1 MVKVSSLLCQILLSA
16 AFVLLGFS
24 SIQAQNNVPKAKSE
38 FWQRVQFGGGL
49 GLNFGNKYTNIS
61 VAPGAIYNVNE
72 FFAVG
77 LGAQYSYINQKPYIF
92 NSNQTA
98 EYTSNLYGGSVLA
111 LFNPIQSIQLSAEVE
126 QLRVNTERKIITN
139 AIVQNI
145 TDDFWNT
152 ALFVGAGY
160 RTRNIT
166 IGARYNLLHDKN
178 KNVYSEPFM
187 PFVRV
192 YF

>member
-1 MVKVSSLLCQILLSA
+1 MIKVSTLRYQLLISA
-16 AFVLLGFS
+16 VFVVLGFS
-24 SIQAQNNVPKAKSE
+24 NIQAQNIAPKAKSD

-49 GLNFGNKYTNIS
+49 GLSFGNKYTNIS
-61 VAPGAIYNVNE
+61 VAPGAIYNVNDY
-72 FFAVG
+72 FAIG
-77 LGAQYSYINQKPYIF
+77 LGAQYSYINQKPYVF
-92 NSNQTA
+92 NANQTV
-98 EYTSNLYGGSVLA
+98 EYSSNLYGGSVIA
-111 LFNPIQSIQLSAEVE
+111 LFNPIQSIQLSAEIE
-126 QLRVNTERKIITN
+126 QLRVNTERKVITN

-145 TDDFWNT
+145 NDDFWNT

-160 RTRNIT
+160 RTRNVT
-166 IGARYNLLHDKN
+166 IGARYNVLHEKS

>member
-160 RTRNIT
+160 RTRNVT

>member
-1 MVKVSSLLCQILLSA
+1 MTKFTTLRHQILLSTA
-16 AFVLLGFS
+16 IVVFGIS
-24 SIQAQNNVPKAKSE
+24 NIQAQGNAPKAKSD
-38 FWQRVQFGGGL
+38 FWQHVQFGGGL
-49 GLNFGNKYTNIS
+49 GLNFGSNYTNIS
-61 VAPGAIYNVNE
+61 IAPGAIYNVNE
-72 FFAVG
+72 YFAVG
-77 LGAQYSYINQKPYIF
+77 LGAQYSYIDQKAYAAKID
-92 NSNQTA
+92 QRVQ
-98 EYTSNLYGGSVLA
+98 YTSNLYGGSVVA
-111 LFNPIQSIQLSAEVE
+111 LFNPIQAIQLSAEVE
-126 QLRVNTERKIITN
+126 QLRVNTVRKIVTN

-145 TDDFWNT
+145 NDDFWNT

-160 RTRNIT
+160 RTGSVT